1 MNNSKSKMRIATIIG
16 ARPQFIKA
24 AVISRIIL
32 KIPDLSETII
42 HTGQHY
48 DTKMSDVFFEELD
61 IPTPDVNLN
70 VQAAR
75 HGAMTGRM
83 LEGIEEVLIRE
94 KPDLV
99 LVYGDTNSTV
109 AGALAAA
116 KLDIPVAHVEAGVRS
131 FNRKMPEE
139 VNRVLT
145 DHISDI
151 LFAPTESAVNN
162 LKKEGLNGKY
172 VKLVGD
178 VMLDSAILNS
188 DRAKKPSPFPIKV
201 EGEKFILA
209 TFHRAENT
217 DDTERLTNIVTA
229 LNELSENNH
238 VIVPLHPRT
247 QEKLKKN
254 KLILRCHILEPVSY
268 LEMIWLLKHCC
279 MVLTDSGGLQK
290 EAFFFKRPCLTLRD
304 ETEWVELK
312 EDGSNILVGTN
323 QKTIVSGYKQLH
335 GAKFDYSNAPYGI
348 GNTGNIVVK
357 HLCEFINEN
366 R

>member
-1 MNNSKSKMRIATIIG
+1 MKTTKIRRKVATIIG

-24 AVISRIIL
+24 AVVSRLISET
-32 KIPDLSETII
+32 PDLSETII

-48 DTKMSDVFFEELD
+48 DTMMSDVFFEELD

-70 VQAAR
+70 VQATR
-75 HGAMTGRM
+75 HGVMTGRM
-83 LEGIEEVLIRE
+83 LEGIEDVLIRE
-94 KPDLV
+94 KPNLV

-116 KLDIPVAHVEAGVRS
+116 KLHIAVAHIEAGVRS

-139 VNRVLT
+139 INRVIT

-151 LFAPTESAVNN
+151 LFAPTESAVDN
-162 LKKEGLNGKY
+162 LKKEGLYGKN

-188 DRAKKPSPFPIKV
+188 DRAKQPSRFPIKV
-201 EGEKFILA
+201 DGEKFLLA

-217 DDTERLTNIVTA
+217 DDIERLTNIVSA
-229 LNELSENNH
+229 LNELSESNH
-238 VIVPLHPRT
+238 LIVPLHPRT

-254 KLILRCHILEPVSY
+254 KLLLRCHILEPVSY
-268 LEMIWLLKHCC
+268 LEMIWLLKHCS

-290 EAFFFKRPCLTLRD
+290 EAWFFKRPCLTLRD

-312 EDGSNILVGTN
+312 EIGANLVVGSSREKI
-323 QKTIVSGYKQLH
+323 ISGYEQLLD
-335 GAKFDYSNAPYGI
+335 AKLDYSESPYGD
-348 GNTGNIVVK
+348 GNTGSIVVK
-357 HLCEFINEN
+357 HLCEFINEK